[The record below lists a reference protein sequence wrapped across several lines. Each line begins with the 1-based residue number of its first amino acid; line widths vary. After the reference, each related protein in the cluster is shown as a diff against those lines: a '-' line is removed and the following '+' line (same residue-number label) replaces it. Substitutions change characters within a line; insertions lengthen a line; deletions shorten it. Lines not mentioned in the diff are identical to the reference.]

1 LEIMS
6 SLTITP
12 ALVRKTRTTRRSTR
26 PTRRPKT
33 AVRLTRRGRIV
44 FVLAFL
50 ALAAALMTAFG
61 GLATATRDAGTPE
74 PVRIVEVGPGD
85 TLYGIAG
92 TVARPGEV
100 REMVHHI
107 QQLNSLSGSGLSVG
121 QRLAVP
127 VQ

>member
-1 LEIMS
+1 MS
-6 SLTITP
+6 SLTMTP
-12 ALVRKTRTTRRSTR
+12 ALVPATRRTTR
-26 PTRRPKT
+26 PTRRAKT
-33 AVRLTRRGRIV
+33 GVRLTRRGRIV
-44 FVLAFL
+44 LVLAFL

-61 GLATATRDAGTPE
+61 GLATATRDGGTPE

-92 TVARPGEV
+92 QLAAPGKV

-107 QQLNSLSGSGLSVG
+107 EELNSLPDADLAVG

>member
-1 LEIMS
+1 MS

-12 ALVRKTRTTRRSTR
+12 AMVPATRRSTR
-26 PTRRPKT
+26 RATRPTRRTRT
-33 AVRLTRRGRIV
+33 ALRLTRRGRIV
-44 FVLAFL
+44 LVLAFL

-61 GLATATRDAGTPE
+61 GLATATHDRGTPE
-74 PVRIVEVGPGD
+74 PVRIVEVAPGD

-92 TVARPGEV
+92 QVAAPGKV

-107 QQLNSLSGSGLSVG
+107 EQLNALSGPEIEVG

-127 VQ
+127 VK